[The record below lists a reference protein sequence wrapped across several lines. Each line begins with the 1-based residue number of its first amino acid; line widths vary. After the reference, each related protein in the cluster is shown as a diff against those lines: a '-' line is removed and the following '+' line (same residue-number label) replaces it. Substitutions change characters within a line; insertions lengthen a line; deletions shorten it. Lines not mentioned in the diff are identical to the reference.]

1 MKPLARS
8 PEQPNR
14 IEPAVQPT
22 GWESVRELIAAS
34 PLSGNERGATM
45 RSGSAQLTFARR
57 AFMLLAGAFDPVF
70 VFVAIVR

>member
-22 GWESVRELIAAS
+22 GWESVRELIAA
-34 PLSGNERGATM
+34 G
-45 RSGSAQLTFARR
+45 
-57 AFMLLAGAFDPVF
+57 
-70 VFVAIVR
+70 